1 MMKLRFICSIDIIE
15 LLLSAKQKKML
26 IKTKPKATYVLA
38 DDIASENNIITAL
51 ERKSKIEN
59 ISCRKNLT

>member
-1 MMKLRFICSIDIIE
+1 MMKLRFICSMDIIE

-26 IKTKPKATYVLA
+26 IKTKQKATYVLA

-59 ISCRKNLT
+59 MSCRKNLT